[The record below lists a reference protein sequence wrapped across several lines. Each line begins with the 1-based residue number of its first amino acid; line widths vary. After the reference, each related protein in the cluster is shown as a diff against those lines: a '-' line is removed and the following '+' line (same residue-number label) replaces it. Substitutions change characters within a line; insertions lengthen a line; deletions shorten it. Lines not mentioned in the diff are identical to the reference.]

1 MPRAASLALR
11 RAEEKA
17 GPDAATR
24 LCYAPPAMSDAD
36 DSQAANADGPT
47 ARRRRRYFLLGARA
61 GISIPGLILASAFV
75 GFGGLAKDAGFTL
88 VETLFMVAVIWALPA
103 KVVLVGAVMSG
114 ASLGA
119 AAFAVA
125 LSSVRLMPMVMS
137 LVPELRGSRTPR
149 WVLYALSHFVAVT
162 SWVLSM
168 QQLPAVPREM
178 RTTYYAGLA
187 LFLMVA
193 NMLVVAAVFGVA
205 ESLPE
210 PVSAALLLLT
220 PMYFLTSLWGS
231 ARERAGHVAMVLG
244 LLLGPAFHVIS
255 PRFDLVAAGIIGGG
269 LAYGFHRLGRRRRVP

>member
-1 MPRAASLALR
+1 MTEAR
-11 RAEEKA
+11 
-17 GPDAATR
+17 
-24 LCYAPPAMSDAD
+24 
-36 DSQAANADGPT
+36 DSETPT
-47 ARRRRRYFLLGARA
+47 ARQRRRYFLLGAGA
-61 GISIPGLILASAFV
+61 GFSVPGLILGSAFV
-75 GFGGLAKDAGFTL
+75 GFAGLAKDVGVTL
-88 VETLFMVAVIWALPA
+88 AETLFMVAVIWALPA

-125 LSSVRLMPMVMS
+125 LSSVRLMPMVMA

-168 QQLPAVPREM
+168 QQLPAVPRAL

-187 LFLMVA
+187 LFLMLA
-193 NMLVVAAVFGVA
+193 NMLVVAAVFSVA

-231 ARERAGHVAMVLG
+231 ARERAGHVAMLLG
-244 LLLGPAFHVIS
+244 LALGPVFHVLS
-255 PRFDLVAAGIIGGG
+255 PRFDLVAAGVIGGG
-269 LAYGFHRLGRRRRVP
+269 LAYVFHRITRRRSS